1 MNYSSYFI
9 VIFLLFTIVFVT
21 YMDLIGIHLFSFGK
35 EGLTNKPDIVFIGDS
50 MLDNSSYIQ
59 SNKSVPDLMKEKGSN
74 LLNYAKDGAT
84 IHACY
89 SQINSL
95 ISVSNGLCPENS
107 VFIVSAGGN
116 DIVNENRNNPITES
130 FIQTLFTQ
138 YSNMV
143 LTIRKKCTQSP
154 IYLLNLYKPL
164 KPKFEKLYPFIDQ
177 WNSLIDEFAKNNNF
191 KVIPTNKLLTL
202 DTDFVYEYE
211 PSETGGQKIVDAIY
225 RSVSVSVSV

>member
-21 YMDLIGIHLFSFGK
+21 YMDLIDIHLFSFGK

-177 WNSLIDEFAKNNNF
+177 WNSLLSEFADNNDLEII
-191 KVIPTNKLLTL
+191 KTNKMIVSKDDLTNAI
-202 DTDFVYEYE
+202 E
-211 PSETGGQKIVDAIY
+211 PSETGGKKIANAILNI
-225 RSVSVSVSV
+225 SKS

>member
-1 MNYSSYFI
+1 MNYYFYFI

-21 YMDLIGIHLFSFGK
+21 YMDLIDIHLFSLGK
-35 EGLTNKPDIVFIGDS
+35 EGLTNKPDIIFIGDS
-50 MLDNSSYIQ
+50 MLDNSSYIET
-59 SNKSVPDLMKEKGSN
+59 NKSVPDLMKEKGSN
-74 LLNYAKDGAT
+74 LLNYAKDGAV
-84 IHACY
+84 IHSCY

-95 ISVSNGLCPENS
+95 ISVNNGLCPDNS

-116 DIVNENRNNPITES
+116 DIVNENRNKPITES

-143 LTIRKKCTQSP
+143 LTIRKKCTKSP
-154 IYLLNLYKPL
+154 IYLLNIYKPL
-164 KPKFEKLYPFIDQ
+164 KIKFEKLYPFIDQ

-202 DTDFVYEYE
+202 ETDFVYEYE
-211 PSETGGQKIVDAIY
+211 PSETGGQKIVDAIFH
-225 RSVSVSVSV
+225 SVSV

>member
-21 YMDLIGIHLFSFGK
+21 YMDLIDIHLFSF
-35 EGLTNKPDIVFIGDS
+35 VFIGDS

-191 KVIPTNKLLTL
+191 KVISTNKLLAL
-202 DTDFVYEYE
+202 ETDFVYEYE

-225 RSVSVSVSV
+225 HSVSVSL